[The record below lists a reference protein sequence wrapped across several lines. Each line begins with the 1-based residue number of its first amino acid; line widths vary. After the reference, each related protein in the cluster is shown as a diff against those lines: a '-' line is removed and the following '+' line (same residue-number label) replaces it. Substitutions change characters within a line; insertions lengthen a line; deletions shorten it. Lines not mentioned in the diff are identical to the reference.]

1 MPGITGLIASTPFAR
16 RTRRPAELRCASTSI
31 TVSGRGHIGQRRS
44 IPGFDRP
51 VFAFQV
57 VPKLLKKTPD
67 PFHLAGRNAEN
78 GKRLA
83 RDRITQV
90 PAVEIGEPQVD
101 IARVDPPQKT
111 VQHFVRIGPALFD
124 IVAGMTA
131 EQTGNVDPEKF
142 VILDRFFLPVIQ
154 RSHRI
159 DPAGAADKNL
169 PFILRIEVDQILA
182 GKHILAQP
190 EGPGSVRSPRLP

>member
-1 MPGITGLIASTPFAR
+1 MISTNSSPTNLTEARFVDVSTMPGITGLIASTPFGTPHTASIR
-16 RTRRPAELRCASTSI
+16 LRCASTSI
-31 TVSGRGHIGQRRS
+31 TVSGAGISVSARS

-142 VILDRFFLPVIQ
+142 VILDRFF
-154 RSHRI
+154 RR
-159 DPAGAADKNL
+159 
-169 PFILRIEVDQILA
+169 
-182 GKHILAQP
+182 
-190 EGPGSVRSPRLP
+190 